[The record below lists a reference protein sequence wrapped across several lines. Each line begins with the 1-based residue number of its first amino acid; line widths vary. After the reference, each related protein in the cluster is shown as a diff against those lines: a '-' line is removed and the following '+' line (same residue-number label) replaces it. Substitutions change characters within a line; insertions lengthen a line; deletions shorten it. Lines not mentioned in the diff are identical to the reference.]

1 MTVDDDAGLV
11 RRAIHARG
19 DAGRTGAIVHGAL
32 GVVCAVL
39 MLAGGDPV
47 AFSLGAAGLGTVSI
61 WLAFAAKRRRDP
73 RSAPLRALL
82 HDPGK
87 VQRLMIV
94 DEEMGLQIR
103 VTAGG
108 VTDYVCAP
116 GAFDELLATL
126 RRRSPQ
132 AVVTDL
138 RSARQRSD
146 RR

>member
-1 MTVDDDAGLV
+1 MTTDGDAELV

-19 DAGRTGAIVHGAL
+19 DAARMGALVHGVLA
-32 GVVCAVL
+32 VVCILL
-39 MLAGGDPV
+39 MIGGGDPL
-47 AFSLGAAGLGTVSI
+47 AFSLGAAVLGTVSI

-82 HDPGK
+82 HDPAK

-116 GAFDELLATL
+116 GSFDELLATL

-132 AVVTDL
+132 AMVTDL
-138 RSARQRSD
+138 RPVA
-146 RR
+146 

>member
-1 MTVDDDAGLV
+1 MTADADAEHV
-11 RRAIHARG
+11 RRAIRARG
-19 DAGRTGAIVHGAL
+19 DAARMGAIVHGVLAAACILMML
-32 GVVCAVL
+32 G
-39 MLAGGDPV
+39 GGDPLG
-47 AFSLGAAGLGTVSI
+47 FSLGAAALGTVAI
-61 WLAFAAKRRRDP
+61 WLAFAVSRRRNP

-103 VTAGG
+103 VTADG

-116 GAFDELLATL
+116 GSFDELLATL
-126 RRRSPQ
+126 RRRSPH

-138 RSARQRSD
+138 RPVG
-146 RR
+146 